1 MKWLIAE
8 YHPVTLFSLRL
19 GEATSTGAKTL
30 LVPTPFAI
38 RTALLD
44 AAIRTQG
51 VATGPTAFEAIK
63 GLRLAMRPS
72 ERVVVTSLFAKVLK
86 PQRSDKPGRKKGA
99 MQPTIAFREYAHL
112 EGGLGLALG
121 SDEAALMA
129 VELLLAQVNYFGKR
143 GSFFQLLA
151 PPGPVETADDT
162 SPPGFIPLEGVYVN
176 EGRITGQGP
185 QTFPLGLVQLMDDW
199 GPGLTYDKVNVY
211 DPAKIRR
218 PGKGDDRIRR
228 GVVFPYRLTRTGRG
242 FTAYECV

>member
-8 YHPVTLFSLRL
+8 YRPVTLFSLRL

-51 VATGPTAFEAIK
+51 VAAGPAAFEAIK
-63 GLRLAMRPS
+63 GLRLAMRPPS
-72 ERVVVTSLFAKVLK
+72 QVVVTNLFAKVLK
-86 PQRSDKPGRKKGA
+86 PQRSDKPGRKGA

-112 EGGLGLALG
+112 EGSLELALTG
-121 SDEAALMA
+121 DEASLTT
-129 VELLLAQVNYFGKR
+129 VRPLLAQVNYFGKR
-143 GSFFQLLA
+143 GSFFQLIV
-151 PPGPVETADDT
+151 PPEPVEAASDEP
-162 SPPGFIPLEGVYVN
+162 PPGFTLLEGAYIN
-176 EGRITGQGP
+176 EGQITGRGP
-185 QTFPLGLVQLMDDW
+185 QAFPLGLMQLMDDW
-199 GPGLTYDKVNVY
+199 GSGLTYDKVNVY

-242 FTAYECV
+242 FTAYEYV

>member
-1 MKWLIAE
+1 MNWLIAE

-51 VATGPTAFEAIK
+51 VAAGPTAFEAIK
-63 GLRLAMRPS
+63 GLRLAMRPP
-72 ERVVVTSLFAKVLK
+72 ERVAVTNLFAKVLK
-86 PQRSDKPGRKKGA
+86 PQRSDKPGRKGA
-99 MQPTIAFREYAHL
+99 MQRTIAFREYAHL
-112 EGGLGLALG
+112 EGSLRLALAG
-121 SDEAALMA
+121 DEAALTA
-129 VELLLAQVNYFGKR
+129 VEPLLAQVNYFGKR
-143 GSFFQLLA
+143 GSFFQLVA
-151 PPGPVETADDT
+151 PPEQVETANDE
-162 SPPGFIPLEGVYVN
+162 SPPSFILLVGVYVN
-176 EGRITGQGP
+176 EGRITGQEP
-185 QTFPLGLVQLMDDW
+185 QAFPLGLMQLMDDW

-211 DPAKIRR
+211 DPAQIRR